1 MTDVALKRAALET
14 EEAISGKLLQE
25 IERTAVELARL
36 AGAEIVSA
44 LGGLLAV
51 RYKGGSEAE
60 PTWRDPVSEVDH
72 KVEVLI
78 RARLS
83 ERFPSHDILG
93 EELVDRPGLGGD
105 FVWAVDP
112 VDGTTNFI
120 NGFPLFAASIGVVY
134 RGLPVAGAVWCAST
148 HALRAGVYHAR
159 RGGPL
164 HFDDAVLEPKL
175 NPAVRRRLAGEPD
188 AIPQDG
194 FPWEVRK
201 TGSAA
206 LECAFVAAGL
216 LRVARFARPNLWD
229 IAGGIALVKA
239 AGGEVQ
245 IRGDK
250 GWHPLQTFEPT
261 RSDKGGTPDLRFWHC
276 PMIIGEREAV
286 TLLCERHKS

>member
-1 MTDVALKRAALET
+1 MSEAALKRVSLET
-14 EEAISGKLLQE
+14 GEPLNDKLLQE
-25 IERTAVELARL
+25 IERTAAELARL
-36 AGAEIVSA
+36 AGAEIVNA

-83 ERFPSHDILG
+83 ERFPGHDILG
-93 EELVDRPGLGGD
+93 EELIDRPGRGGD
-105 FVWAVDP
+105 FVWAIDP
-112 VDGTTNFI
+112 VDGTANFI
-120 NGFPLFAASIGVVY
+120 NGFPLFAASIGVVH
-134 RGLPVAGAVWCAST
+134 RGLPVAGAVWCASS

-159 RGGPL
+159 HGGRL
-164 HFDDAVLEPKL
+164 HFENAVLEPKL

-206 LECAFVAAGL
+206 IECAFVAAGL

-239 AGGEVQ
+239 AGGEVR
-245 IRGDK
+245 IRGND
-250 GWHPLQTFEPT
+250 GWHPLQTFEPG
-261 RSDKGGTPDLRFWHC
+261 RGDKDAAPDLRFWHC

-286 TLLCERHKS
+286 TLLCERHNS